1 MAAKGVARQLEVGAL
16 VPGTRYRVV
25 GHLGRG
31 GMGCVY
37 EVEQVELGRRFVLK
51 ALLPE
56 HATRADLVARLRQE
70 WRALGQL
77 RHPGIVEA
85 TDAGVSADGAP
96 YFVMELLT
104 GETLRA
110 KLRRERRLGA
120 GEAIAIAIEVLEAL
134 AAAHD
139 LGVVH
144 RDVKPA
150 NVFMVGPRRIK
161 LLDFGIAKL
170 AVGGVTITARGVT
183 LGTPRYLSPEQAR
196 GEPVDG
202 RTDLYAVGLLL
213 FEMLTGRGPFDE
225 DRDPNALFLAHL
237 TRIAPRLD
245 VFLPGAEPRL
255 VDLVARLLSK
265 PPSERPA
272 AARTVASA
280 LRGLAPTPAAGWNG
294 PDEDGV
300 LTQAM
305 ATAVAMRA
313 HGAPCPTEVISLP
326 GARARDSRCLVTER
340 IPVGQG
346 GEGSLARALVSLAS
360 PEDPTLVPGTIP
372 ASSGA
377 WARRG
382 VALGGAAD
390 EQTFVL
396 DAADLPIADPTHTA
410 VRPGRGGPIAAGPK
424 AAWAA
429 ALVPAQRI
437 PATAAIAL
445 LVTFLGV
452 ASLALG
458 WWMGGRGDAGAAP
471 RGPMVPA
478 SRSLSVE

>member
-1 MAAKGVARQLEVGAL
+1 MAAKGGARQLEVGAL

-110 KLRRERRLGA
+110 KMRRERRLA
-120 GEAIAIAIEVLEAL
+120 TGEAIAIAIEVLEAL

-196 GEPVDG
+196 GDPVDG

-237 TRIAPRLD
+237 TRTAPRLD
-245 VFLPGAEPRL
+245 AFLPGAEPRL

-265 PPSERPA
+265 RPSERPG

-280 LRGLAPTPAAGWNG
+280 LRQLEPAPPAVGDG

-300 LTQAM
+300 LTQAL
-305 ATAVAMRA
+305 ATAVGTRGQ
-313 HGAPCPTEVISLP
+313 GASCTTEVIPRS
-326 GARARDSRCLVTER
+326 GACLRDGRCLVTER
-340 IPVGQG
+340 IPVGRSG
-346 GEGSLARALVSLAS
+346 DGSLVRAFASLAK
-360 PEDPTLVPGTIP
+360 PEEPTFVPGPIP
-372 ASSGA
+372 VSSGA

-390 EQTFVL
+390 EPTFVL
-396 DAADLPIADPTHTA
+396 EGAALAVADPTRTA
-410 VRPGRGGPIAAGPK
+410 ARPGRAGPVAAAPR

-429 ALVPAQRI
+429 ALALSQRI

-445 LVTFLGV
+445 LVTCFGV
-452 ASLALG
+452 AALALG
-458 WWMGGRGDAGAAP
+458 WWMGARGDAGAAP
-471 RGPMVPA
+471 GGPMVPA
-478 SRSLSVE
+478 FRSLTAE